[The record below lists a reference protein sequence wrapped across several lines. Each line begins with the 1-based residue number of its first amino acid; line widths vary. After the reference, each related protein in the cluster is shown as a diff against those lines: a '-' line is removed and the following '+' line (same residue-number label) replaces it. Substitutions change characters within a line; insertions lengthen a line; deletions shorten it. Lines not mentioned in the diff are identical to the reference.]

1 MHKVFEDEFMD
12 AQSQII
18 SLCLEFADNKA
29 DKVYA
34 YGSIEEKS
42 ISFNAFFLIDNQAK
56 TTNKIVQDT
65 DIIWDFLD
73 LGESDLVK
81 IKQICIRYG
90 KAVPTE
96 LKMIYDC
103 KSGQIDMKYRY
114 ESICSGKTGIDSS
127 DIFMEWFDEVR
138 RSLGGESSRTG

>member
-42 ISFNAFFLIDNQAK
+42 ISFNAFF
-56 TTNKIVQDT
+56 
-65 DIIWDFLD
+65 
-73 LGESDLVK
+73 
-81 IKQICIRYG
+81 
-90 KAVPTE
+90 
-96 LKMIYDC
+96 
-103 KSGQIDMKYRY
+103 
-114 ESICSGKTGIDSS
+114 
-127 DIFMEWFDEVR
+127 
-138 RSLGGESSRTG
+138 